1 MTADRSAPTT
11 DLRHTV
17 LDSPLGPVVAVGT
30 DRALVRLGTVSPGT
44 AFDPQSCGDRDDDV
58 LPALREQLEAYWR
71 GALQEFD
78 VPLAPRGTA
87 FQQRVWAAL
96 RRIPFGQ
103 TWSYRQL
110 AQEIGQPSAV
120 RAVGAANGRN
130 PIWLVVP
137 CHRVIGSGGALVGY
151 AGGLDTKRF
160 LLDHERAALWQAP
173 ASPPVRTAAASSP
186 RQPDATG
193 WTARATLG
201 G

>member
-1 MTADRSAPTT
+1 MTACPTAPTT

-17 LDSPLGPVVAVGT
+17 LDSPLGPVVAVAT
-30 DRALVRLGTVSPGT
+30 DGALVRLGAASPGT
-44 AFDPQSCGDRDDDV
+44 AFDPQTCGERDDDL
-58 LPALREQLEAYWR
+58 LPALREQLDAYWR
-71 GALQEFD
+71 GALQDFD

-103 TWSYRQL
+103 TWSYRRVAEQ
-110 AQEIGQPSAV
+110 IGHPSAV

-137 CHRVIGSGGALVGY
+137 CHRVIGSSGALVGY

-160 LLDHERAALWQAP
+160 LLDHERAVLWQGSAP
-173 ASPPVRTAAASSP
+173 
-186 RQPDATG
+186 
-193 WTARATLG
+193 
-201 G
+201 